1 MVLHHLIFGPD
12 PISPLVKQSMQY
24 KTRSVDS
31 IPLHHHI
38 ESHLLEVLAVVFES
52 L

>member
-12 PISPLVKQSMQY
+12 PISPLAKNPCNI
-24 KTRSVDS
+24 KLDRVDS
-31 IPLHHHI
+31 IPLHPHI
-38 ESHLLEVLAVVFES
+38 ESHPLEVLVVVFES